1 MELMFTF
8 TKGAISVLTFPMN
21 APNDEMPT
29 VADSR
34 CTGLTIK
41 NSSCLKMQLQ
51 LWHFVLAVLPDI
63 CHIVS

>member
-8 TKGAISVLTFPMN
+8 TKGAISVLAFPMN

-34 CTGLTIK
+34 CTWLAIK
-41 NSSCLKMQLQ
+41 NFSCPRMQVQ
-51 LWHFVLAVLPDI
+51 LWHLALGDILDI
-63 CHIVS
+63 CHIAC